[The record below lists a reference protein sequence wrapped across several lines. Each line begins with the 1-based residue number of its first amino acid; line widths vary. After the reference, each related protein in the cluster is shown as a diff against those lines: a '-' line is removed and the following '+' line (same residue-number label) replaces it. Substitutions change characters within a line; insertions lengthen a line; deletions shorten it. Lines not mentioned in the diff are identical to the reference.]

1 MFRTDI
7 GASAVDL
14 WGWLFFA
21 GFIFM
26 VMYFVIKLLR
36 PSEDPQFDP
45 EQILIING
53 QRYKF
58 VKVEDDHNVAS

>member
-1 MFRTDI
+1 MFET
-7 GASAVDL
+7 GASIIDL

-21 GFIFM
+21 GFIFL
-26 VMYFVIKLLR
+26 VMYFIVKLSR
-36 PSEDPQFDP
+36 SSEDPQIDP

-53 QRYKF
+53 QRYRF